1 MRPAFSSFAF
11 AAGPVLAGLILAGV
25 APAAAMPADCSKGP
39 VPAGPVKGEAEGTAF
54 VPTEAELRDAGY
66 MKQDDVTFTTFR
78 LYLKKPEGDMDSATA
93 DVTFL
98 VPKGKTPD
106 GRSFRQIPG
115 DISAQPMAAEGL
127 PEIQGW
133 SFDDDATGG
142 HVTSVFTEKSSLQ
155 LHFAKR
161 AGGKIAGT
169 IYLCSPEDKPYWI
182 GGSFTAEIKE

>member
-1 MRPAFSSFAF
+1 MCSKSNGLAFAF
-11 AAGPVLAGLILAGV
+11 LFIGMV
-25 APAAAMPADCSKGP
+25 PAAAMPADCSKGA

-54 VPTEAELRDAGY
+54 VPTQAKLLDAGS
-66 MKQDDVTFTTFR
+66 MSQDDVSFTTYR
-78 LYLKKPEGDMDSATA
+78 LYLEKPEGDMDSATA

-98 VPKGKTPD
+98 VAKGKTPD
-106 GRSFRQIPG
+106 GRTFRQVPG
-115 DISAQPMAAEGL
+115 EISAQPMAAEGL

-169 IYLCSPEDKPYWI
+169 IYLCSPGDKPYWI